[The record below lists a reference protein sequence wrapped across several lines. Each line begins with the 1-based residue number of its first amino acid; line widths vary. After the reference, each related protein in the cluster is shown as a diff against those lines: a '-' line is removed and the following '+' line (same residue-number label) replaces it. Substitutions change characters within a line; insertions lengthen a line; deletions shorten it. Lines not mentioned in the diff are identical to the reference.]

1 MRTVDDAINQ
11 IIDEEE
17 EYIKR
22 DGFIF
27 IRIQEIAKKM
37 HRHYW
42 KYRDKI
48 LEKIQEW
55 ARGHPSRSIWIDAKG
70 RKYRVGYGD
79 QMSFAYGSF
88 FEGKFIEK
96 SVNMLELYLEKE
108 RDGRG

>member
-1 MRTVDDAINQ
+1 MRTVDDVLNL

-17 EYIKR
+17 EHIKR

-27 IRIQEIAKKM
+27 IRIQEIAKRM

-55 ARGHPSRSIWIDAKG
+55 AKEHPSRSIWIDAKG
-70 RKYRVGYGD
+70 RKYKIDYGQ
-79 QMSFAYGSF
+79 QMSFTYGSF
-88 FEGKFIEK
+88 FKSKFIEK
-96 SVNMLELYLEKE
+96 SVNMLELYLEE
-108 RDGRG
+108 GV

>member
-11 IIDEEE
+11 IVSEEE
-17 EYIKR
+17 EYVKR

-27 IRIQEIAKKM
+27 IRIQDIAKKM

-55 ARGHPSRSIWIDAKG
+55 AKEHSYGSVWTYNEMKF
-70 RKYRVGYGD
+70 KVGYGQ
-79 QMSFAYGSF
+79 QMSLIYGTF
-88 FEGKFIEK
+88 FENED
-96 SVNMLELYLEKE
+96 VDMLELYLEKE
-108 RDGRG
+108 RDENARED

>member
-1 MRTVDDAINQ
+1 MRTVDDAIKR
-11 IIDEEE
+11 IISEEE

-27 IRIQEIAKKM
+27 IRIQDIAKKM
-37 HRHYW
+37 HGHYW

-55 ARGHPSRSIWIDAKG
+55 AREHPSRSIWTDAKG

-88 FEGKFIEK
+88 FKSKFIEK
-96 SVNMLELYLEKE
+96 SVNMLELYLDE
-108 RDGRG
+108 GA